1 MPGVDGDNTP
11 SSASSSGSEPT
22 IVLASADETIE
33 ARLSKRPCRRD
44 AAKKLNPEYQGPKA
58 GDIQTAIGNAMQRV
72 EQGKQNG
79 EDSWRQFV
87 GDVQK

>member
-1 MPGVDGDNTP
+1 MFK
-11 SSASSSGSEPT
+11 SSGLLPSIPKLYDDPS
-22 IVLASADETIE
+22 IVDYKNPYFNDAPIGKLFT
-33 ARLSKRPCRRD
+33 D
-44 AAKKLNPEYQGPKA
+44 AAKKLNPQYQGPKA